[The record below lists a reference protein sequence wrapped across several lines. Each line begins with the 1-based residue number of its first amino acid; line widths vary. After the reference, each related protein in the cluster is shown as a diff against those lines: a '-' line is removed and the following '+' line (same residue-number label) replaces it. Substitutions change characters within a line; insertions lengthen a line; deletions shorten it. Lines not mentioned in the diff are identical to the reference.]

1 MADKVSKF
9 IVPVKSGD
17 KIELKEFEIRDADIA
32 STFNTLGLYTDAK
45 SIVAAIRSGNIDKV
59 PNGSVFVE
67 HHEVYG
73 DIYFV
78 TRAKNQHK
86 VVGEPNRPTITIQSM
101 YLLSEGDS
109 TTAATFPYDRSEA
122 FYKVTE
128 AIPAGTV
135 CKFTTPAYEHWA
147 EGTYNFTATAEIPVG
162 AKLCISGFAYENPL
176 TSMKVK
182 VYANAKAATTLAQ
195 YTISEGAGVATK
207 DLGTWGTD
215 RNHPNRISYGS
226 NNEAQSNIFQ
236 WLNADTGS
244 GYMDSVYEEKTD
256 YDMMDTSFTSKKG
269 FLGGFSDEFRSYLGL
284 CVIPNI
290 TNNVFEVT
298 PYTANGAKYTHNGY
312 FFLPSRKEIYGS
324 NETNGENDEVQFDYY
339 KDIATSN
346 ADKLMYAKGATA
358 ARTYWLRTPDAGS
371 SGGARR
377 CGAGGGGALGG
388 DGASNSLAVAPLA
401 ILA

>member
-1 MADKVSKF
+1 MSLTKRLMTNVT
-9 IVPVKSGD
+9 G
-17 KIELKEFEIRDADIA
+17 ADIA
-32 STFNTLGLYTDAK
+32 ESLRELVNATWAISGGYNVTDAK
-45 SIVAAIRSGNIDKV
+45 SIVAAIRSGNIDKI
-59 PNGSVFVE
+59 PNGSVFKE
-67 HHEVYG
+67 THEVYG

-86 VVGEPNRPTITIQSM
+86 VVGDPTRPTITIQAL
-101 YLLSEGDS
+101 YLLSEGGGS
-109 TTAATFPYDRSEA
+109 TAATFQYDRPEA

-128 AIPAGTV
+128 AIPAGSV
-135 CKFTTPAYEHWA
+135 CKFTTPTYSSWA

-162 AKLCISGFAYENPL
+162 AKLCISGDAGAAL
-176 TSMKVK
+176 TSRKVN
-182 VYANAKAATTLAQ
+182 VYANAKATSTLAQ
-195 YTISEGAGVATK
+195 YTISKGAGVATK

-215 RNHPNRISYGS
+215 RNHPQRISYGS
-226 NNEAQSNIFQ
+226 DNEAQSNIFQ

-284 CVIPNI
+284 CEIPNI
-290 TNNVFEVT
+290 TNNVFEVS

-346 ADKLMYAKGATA
+346 ADKLMYAKGATVA
-358 ARTYWLRTPDAGS
+358 VTYRLRTPYAGDAFDIRICYAGYDGALND
-371 SGGARR
+371 GGAYY
-377 CGAGGGGALGG
+377 A
-388 DGASNSLAVAPLA
+388 NAVAPLA
-401 ILA
+401 ILT

>member
-1 MADKVSKF
+1 MSLTKRLMTDVT
-9 IVPVKSGD
+9 G
-17 KIELKEFEIRDADIA
+17 ADIA
-32 STFNTLGLYTDAK
+32 ESLRELVNATWAISGVYNVTDAK
-45 SIVAAIRSGNIDKV
+45 SIVAAIRGGNIDKI

-101 YLLSEGDS
+101 YLLSEGGGS
-109 TTAATFPYDRSEA
+109 TAATFQYDRPEA

-128 AIPAGTV
+128 AIPANTV
-135 CKFTTPAYEHWA
+135 CKFTTTKYDRWA
-147 EGTYNFTATAEIPVG
+147 AGTYNFTATAKIPVG
-162 AKLCISGFAYENPL
+162 AKLCISGYANSAL
-176 TSMKVK
+176 TSLKVN
-182 VYANAKAATTLAQ
+182 VYANAKATSTLAQ

-215 RNHPNRISYGS
+215 RNDLQRISYGS

-256 YDMMDTSFTSKKG
+256 YDMMDTSFTSEKG

-284 CVIPNI
+284 CEIPNI
-290 TNNVFEVT
+290 TNNVFEVS

-312 FFLPSRKEIYGS
+312 FFLPSRKEIYGT
-324 NETNGENDEVQFDYY
+324 NETSGESDEVQFDYY

-346 ADKLMYAKGATA
+346 ADKLMYAKGATVA
-358 ARTYWLRTPDAGS
+358 TTYWLRTPLSGRTTDVRFCYAGD
-371 SGGARR
+371 
-377 CGAGGGGALGG
+377 GGALNNGS
-388 DGASNSLAVAPLA
+388 AAYAFAVAPLA

>member
-1 MADKVSKF
+1 MSLTKRLMTNVT
-9 IVPVKSGD
+9 G
-17 KIELKEFEIRDADIA
+17 ADIA
-32 STFNTLGLYTDAK
+32 ESLRELVNATWAISGGYNVTDAK
-45 SIVAAIRSGNIDKV
+45 SIVAAIRSGNIDKI
-59 PNGSVFVE
+59 PNGSVFKE
-67 HHEVYG
+67 THDVYG

-86 VVGEPNRPTITIQSM
+86 VVGDPTRPTITIQAL
-101 YLLSEGDS
+101 YLLSEGGGS
-109 TTAATFPYDRSEA
+109 TAATFQYDRPEA

-128 AIPAGTV
+128 AIPENTV
-135 CKFTTPAYEHWA
+135 CKFTTPKYSSWA

-162 AKLCISGFAYENPL
+162 AKLCISGDTGAAL
-176 TSMKVK
+176 TSRKVN
-182 VYANAKAATTLAQ
+182 VYANAKATSTLAQ

-215 RNHPNRISYGS
+215 RNHPHRISYGS

-284 CVIPNI
+284 CEIPNI
-290 TNNVFEVT
+290 TNNVFEVS

-324 NETNGENDEVQFDYY
+324 YETSDESDEVQFDYY

-346 ADKLMYAKGATA
+346 ADKLMYAKGATVA
-358 ARTYWLRTPDAGS
+358 TTYWLRTPDARDADTVRVCYAVYGGS
-371 SGGARR
+371 LNGNNASGA
-377 CGAGGGGALGG
+377 
-388 DGASNSLAVAPLA
+388 LAVAPLA
-401 ILA
+401 ILT

>member
-1 MADKVSKF
+1 MSLTKRLMTDETGRGIAASLAELVNATWA
-9 IVPVKSGD
+9 ISGGY
-17 KIELKEFEIRDADIA
+17 
-32 STFNTLGLYTDAK
+32 NVTDAK

-101 YLLSEGDS
+101 YLLSEGES
-109 TTAATFPYDRSEA
+109 STAATFQYDRPEA

-135 CKFTTPAYEHWA
+135 CKFTTPTYSSWA
-147 EGTYNFTATAEIPVG
+147 DGTYNFTATAEIPVG
-162 AKLCISGFAYENPL
+162 AKLCISGYANEAL
-176 TSMKVK
+176 TSRKVN
-182 VYANAKAATTLAQ
+182 VYANAKATSTLAQ

-215 RNHPNRISYGS
+215 RNDPQRISYGS

-284 CVIPNI
+284 CEIPNI
-290 TNNVFEVT
+290 TNDVFEVS

-324 NETNGENDEVQFDYY
+324 NETNGESDEVQFDYY

-346 ADKLMYAKGATA
+346 ADKLMYAKGATVA
-358 ARTYWLRTPDAGS
+358 TAYWLRTPHAGDAS
-371 SGGARR
+371 AVRY
-377 CGAGGGGALGG
+377 CLAGYGGALN
-388 DGASNSLAVAPLA
+388 DNYATTAFAVAPLA
-401 ILA
+401 ILT

>member
-1 MADKVSKF
+1 MSLTKRLMTDVTGVDIAES
-9 IVPVKSGD
+9 
-17 KIELKEFEIRDADIA
+17 LKELVNATWAI
-32 STFNTLGLYTDAK
+32 SGGYNVTDAK
-45 SIVAAIRSGNIDKV
+45 SIVAAIRSGNIDKI
-59 PNGSVFVE
+59 PNGSVFKE
-67 HHEVYG
+67 THDVYG

-86 VVGEPNRPTITIQSM
+86 VVGDPTRPTITIQAL
-101 YLLSEGDS
+101 YLLSAGGGS
-109 TTAATFPYDRSEA
+109 TAATFQYDRPEA

-128 AIPAGTV
+128 AIPANTV
-135 CKFTTPAYEHWA
+135 CKFTTPALDRWA
-147 EGTYNFTATAEIPVG
+147 AGTYNFTATAEIPVG
-162 AKLCISGFAYENPL
+162 AKLCISGYSYSAAL
-176 TSMKVK
+176 TSMKVN
-182 VYANAKAATTLAQ
+182 VYANAKATSTLAQ
-195 YTISEGAGVATK
+195 YTISEGAGVATM

-215 RNHPNRISYGS
+215 KNHPQRISYGS

-284 CVIPNI
+284 CEIPNI
-290 TNNVFEVT
+290 TNNVFEVS

-346 ADKLMYAKGATA
+346 ADKLMYAKGTTA
-358 ARTYWLRTPDAGS
+358 ATTYWLRTPYAGY
-371 SGGARR
+371 ARGVR
-377 CGAGGGGALGG
+377 VCYAGLGGALGT
-388 DGASNSLAVAPLA
+388 DSAPNAYAVAPLG
-401 ILA
+401 ILT

>member
-1 MADKVSKF
+1 MGVSILEGKKLDEL
-9 IVPVKSGD
+9 INAVWAISGGYN
-17 KIELKEFEIRDADIA
+17 L
-32 STFNTLGLYTDAK
+32 TDAK

-59 PNGSVFVE
+59 PNGTVFKE

-78 TRAKNQHK
+78 TRAKNYHK

-101 YLLSEGDS
+101 YLLSEGES
-109 TTAATFPYDRSEA
+109 TTASMFQYDRPEA
-122 FYKVTE
+122 FYKVSE
-128 AIPAGTV
+128 VIPAGTV
-135 CKFTTPAYEHWA
+135 CKFTTPAYSSWA
-147 EGTYNFTATAEIPVG
+147 AGTYNFTATAEIPVG
-162 AKLCISGFAYENPL
+162 AKLCISGYADAAL
-176 TSMKVK
+176 TSRKVN

-215 RNHPNRISYGS
+215 RNHPQRISYGS

-290 TNNVFEVT
+290 TNNVFEVS
-298 PYTANGAKYTHNGY
+298 PYTADGAKYTHNGY

-358 ARTYWLRTPDAGS
+358 PMTYWLRTPNAGNAS
-371 SGGARR
+371 SVRS
-377 CGAGGGGALGG
+377 CYAGLGGALY
-388 DGASNSLAVAPLA
+388 DNYAVNAIAVAPLA

>member
-1 MADKVSKF
+1 MSLTKRLMTDVT
-9 IVPVKSGD
+9 G
-17 KIELKEFEIRDADIA
+17 ADIA
-32 STFNTLGLYTDAK
+32 ESLRELVNATWAISGGYNVTDAK

-73 DIYFV
+73 DIYFA

-101 YLLSEGDS
+101 YLLSEGGGS
-109 TTAATFPYDRSEA
+109 TAATFQYDRPEA

-135 CKFTTPAYEHWA
+135 CKFTTPAFARWA
-147 EGTYNFTATAEIPVG
+147 AGTYNFTATAEIPVG
-162 AKLCISGFAYENPL
+162 AKLCISGYAYYAAL
-176 TSMKVK
+176 TSMKVN
-182 VYANAKAATTLAQ
+182 VYANAKATSTLAQ

-215 RNHPNRISYGS
+215 RNHPARIAYGS

-256 YDMMDTSFTSKKG
+256 YDMMDKSFTSKKG

-284 CVIPNI
+284 CAIPNI
-290 TNNVFEVT
+290 TNTGFEVS
-298 PYTANGAKYTHNGY
+298 PYTADGAKYTHNGY

-339 KDIATSN
+339 KDIATSD
-346 ADKLMYAKGATA
+346 ADKLMYAKGATVA
-358 ARTYWLRTPDAGS
+358 TTYWVRTPGAGS
-371 SGGARR
+371 ASAVRLCR
-377 CGAGGGGALGG
+377 AGIGGAL
-388 DGASNSLAVAPLA
+388 DSFDAFDANAVAPLA

>member
-1 MADKVSKF
+1 MSLTKRLMTDVTGVDIAES
-9 IVPVKSGD
+9 
-17 KIELKEFEIRDADIA
+17 LKELVNATWAI
-32 STFNTLGLYTDAK
+32 SGGYNVTDAK
-45 SIVAAIRSGNIDKV
+45 SIVAAIRSGNIDKI
-59 PNGSVFVE
+59 PNGSVFKE
-67 HHEVYG
+67 THDVYG

-86 VVGEPNRPTITIQSM
+86 VVGDPTRPTITIQAL
-101 YLLSEGDS
+101 YLLSAGGGS
-109 TTAATFPYDRSEA
+109 TAATFQYDRPEA

-128 AIPAGTV
+128 AIPANTV
-135 CKFTTPAYEHWA
+135 CKFTTPALDRWA
-147 EGTYNFTATAEIPVG
+147 AGTYNFTATAEIPVG
-162 AKLCISGFAYENPL
+162 AKLCISGYSYSAAL
-176 TSMKVK
+176 TSMKVN
-182 VYANAKAATTLAQ
+182 VYANAKATSTLAQ
-195 YTISEGAGVATK
+195 YTISEGAGVATM

-215 RNHPNRISYGS
+215 KNHPQRISYGS

-284 CVIPNI
+284 CEIPNI
-290 TNNVFEVT
+290 TNNVFEVS

-346 ADKLMYAKGATA
+346 ADKLMYAKGTTA
-358 ARTYWLRTPDAGS
+358 ATTYWLRTPHAGYAYYVRLCHAGS
-371 SGGARR
+371 
-377 CGAGGGGALGG
+377 GGALGNV
-388 DGASNSLAVAPLA
+388 GATSAIAVAPLG
-401 ILA
+401 ILT

>member
-1 MADKVSKF
+1 MSLTKRLMTDVTGVDIAES
-9 IVPVKSGD
+9 
-17 KIELKEFEIRDADIA
+17 LKELVNATWAI
-32 STFNTLGLYTDAK
+32 SGGYNVTDAK
-45 SIVAAIRSGNIDKV
+45 SIVAAIRSGNIDKI
-59 PNGSVFVE
+59 PNGSVFKE
-67 HHEVYG
+67 THDVYG

-86 VVGEPNRPTITIQSM
+86 VVGDPTRPTITIQAL
-101 YLLSEGDS
+101 YLLSAGGGS
-109 TTAATFPYDRSEA
+109 TAATFQYDRPEA

-128 AIPAGTV
+128 AIPANTV
-135 CKFTTPAYEHWA
+135 CKFTTPALDRWA
-147 EGTYNFTATAEIPVG
+147 AGTYNFTATAEIPVG
-162 AKLCISGFAYENPL
+162 AKLCISGYSYSAAL
-176 TSMKVK
+176 TSMKVN
-182 VYANAKAATTLAQ
+182 VYANAKATSTLAQ
-195 YTISEGAGVATK
+195 YTISEGAGVATM

-215 RNHPNRISYGS
+215 KNHPQRISYGS

-284 CVIPNI
+284 CEIPNI
-290 TNNVFEVT
+290 TNNVFEVS

-346 ADKLMYAKGATA
+346 ADKLMYAKGTTA
-358 ARTYWLRTPDAGS
+358 ATTYWLRTPHAGDAYIV
-371 SGGARR
+371 RL
-377 CGAGGGGALGG
+377 CYAGRGGALNLGS
-388 DGASNSLAVAPLA
+388 ASDAHAVAPLG
-401 ILA
+401 ILT

>member
-1 MADKVSKF
+1 MSLTKRLMTDVTGAAIAESLKDLVNATWA
-9 IVPVKSGD
+9 ISGGY
-17 KIELKEFEIRDADIA
+17 
-32 STFNTLGLYTDAK
+32 NVTDAK
-45 SIVAAIRSGNIDKV
+45 SIVAAIRSGNIDKI
-59 PNGSVFVE
+59 PNGSVFKE
-67 HHEVYG
+67 THDVYG

-86 VVGEPNRPTITIQSM
+86 VVGDPTRPTITIQAL
-101 YLLSEGDS
+101 YLLSAGGGS
-109 TTAATFPYDRSEA
+109 TAATFQYDRPEA

-128 AIPAGTV
+128 AIPANTV
-135 CKFTTPAYEHWA
+135 CKFTTPAYSSWA
-147 EGTYNFTATAEIPVG
+147 AGTYNFTATAEIPVG
-162 AKLCISGFAYENPL
+162 AKLCISGYADAAL
-176 TSMKVK
+176 TSRKVN

-215 RNHPNRISYGS
+215 RNHPQRISYGS

-290 TNNVFEVT
+290 TNNVFEVS
-298 PYTANGAKYTHNGY
+298 PYTADGAKYTHNGY

-358 ARTYWLRTPDAGS
+358 ATTYWLRTPNAGTAHS
-371 SGGARR
+371 VRLCYAGSGGALHNSY
-377 CGAGGGGALGG
+377 ALN
-388 DGASNSLAVAPLA
+388 AIAVAPLA

>member
-1 MADKVSKF
+1 MTDVTGAGIAES
-9 IVPVKSGD
+9 
-17 KIELKEFEIRDADIA
+17 LKELVNATWAI
-32 STFNTLGLYTDAK
+32 SGGYNVTDAK
-45 SIVAAIRSGNIDKV
+45 SIVAAIRSGNIDKI
-59 PNGSVFVE
+59 PNGSVFKE
-67 HHEVYG
+67 THDVYG

-86 VVGEPNRPTITIQSM
+86 VVGDPTRPTITIQAL
-101 YLLSEGDS
+101 YLLSAGGGS
-109 TTAATFPYDRSEA
+109 TAATFQYDRPEA

-128 AIPAGTV
+128 AIPANTV
-135 CKFTTPAYEHWA
+135 CKFTTPAYSSWA
-147 EGTYNFTATAEIPVG
+147 AGTYNFTATAEIPVG
-162 AKLCISGFAYENPL
+162 AKLCISGSADTAL
-176 TSMKVK
+176 TSRKVN

-215 RNHPNRISYGS
+215 RNHPQRISYGS

-269 FLGGFSDEFRSYLGL
+269 FLGGFSDEFRSYLSL
-284 CVIPNI
+284 CEIPNI
-290 TNNVFEVT
+290 TNNIYEVS

-358 ARTYWLRTPDAGS
+358 ATTYWLRTPYAGT
-371 SGGARR
+371 ACNVRN
-377 CGAGGGGALGG
+377 CYAGYGGAL
-388 DGASNSLAVAPLA
+388 DNLDALSARAVAPLA

>member
-1 MADKVSKF
+1 MSLTKRLMTEVTGAGIAES
-9 IVPVKSGD
+9 
-17 KIELKEFEIRDADIA
+17 LKELVNATWAI
-32 STFNTLGLYTDAK
+32 SGGYNVTDAK
-45 SIVAAIRSGNIDKV
+45 SIVAAIRSGNIDKI
-59 PNGSVFVE
+59 PNGSVFKE
-67 HHEVYG
+67 THDVYG

-86 VVGEPNRPTITIQSM
+86 VVGDPTRPTITIQAL
-101 YLLSEGDS
+101 YLLSAGGGS
-109 TTAATFPYDRSEA
+109 TAATFQYDRPEA

-128 AIPAGTV
+128 AIPANTV
-135 CKFTTPAYEHWA
+135 CKFTTPAFDHWLA
-147 EGTYNFTATAEIPVG
+147 GTYNFTATAEIPVG
-162 AKLCISGFAYENPL
+162 AKLCISGYAYQSPL
-176 TSMKVK
+176 TSMKVN

-215 RNHPNRISYGS
+215 RNHPQRISYGS

-284 CVIPNI
+284 CAIPNI
-290 TNNVFEVT
+290 TNNVFEVS
-298 PYTANGAKYTHNGY
+298 PYTADGAKYTHNDY

-346 ADKLMYAKGATA
+346 ADKLMYAKGATVA
-358 ARTYWLRTPDAGS
+358 MTYWLRTPIASNAGS
-371 SGGARR
+371 VRN
-377 CGAGGGGALGG
+377 CLAGLGGALNG
-388 DGASNSLAVAPLA
+388 DYAFAAYAVAPLG

>member
-1 MADKVSKF
+1 MSLTKRLMTDVTGVDIAES
-9 IVPVKSGD
+9 
-17 KIELKEFEIRDADIA
+17 LKELVNATWAI
-32 STFNTLGLYTDAK
+32 SGGYNVTDAK
-45 SIVAAIRSGNIDKV
+45 SIVAAIRSGNIDKI
-59 PNGSVFVE
+59 PNGSVFKE
-67 HHEVYG
+67 THDVYG

-86 VVGEPNRPTITIQSM
+86 VVGDPTRPTITIQAL
-101 YLLSEGDS
+101 YLLSAGGGS
-109 TTAATFPYDRSEA
+109 TAATFQYDRPEA

-128 AIPAGTV
+128 AIPANTV
-135 CKFTTPAYEHWA
+135 CKFTTPALDRWA
-147 EGTYNFTATAEIPVG
+147 AGTYNFTATAEIPVG
-162 AKLCISGFAYENPL
+162 AKLCISGYSYSAAL
-176 TSMKVK
+176 TSMKVN
-182 VYANAKAATTLAQ
+182 VYANAKATSTLAQ
-195 YTISEGAGVATK
+195 YTISEGAGVATM

-215 RNHPNRISYGS
+215 KNHPQRISYGS

-284 CVIPNI
+284 CEIPNI
-290 TNNVFEVT
+290 TNNVFEVS

-346 ADKLMYAKGATA
+346 ADKLMYAKGTTA
-358 ARTYWLRTPDAGS
+358 ATTYWLRTPDAGD
-371 SGGARR
+371 ARTVR
-377 CGAGGGGALGG
+377 VCHAGTGGAL
-388 DGASNSLAVAPLA
+388 SLYYAHNARAVAPLG
-401 ILA
+401 ILT

>member
-1 MADKVSKF
+1 MSLTKRLMTNVT
-9 IVPVKSGD
+9 G
-17 KIELKEFEIRDADIA
+17 ADIA
-32 STFNTLGLYTDAK
+32 ESLRELVNATWAISGGYNVTDAK
-45 SIVAAIRSGNIDKV
+45 SIVAAIRSGNIDKI
-59 PNGSVFVE
+59 PNGSVFKE
-67 HHEVYG
+67 THDVYG

-86 VVGEPNRPTITIQSM
+86 VVGDPTRPTITIQAL
-101 YLLSEGDS
+101 YLLSESGGS
-109 TTAATFPYDRSEA
+109 TAALFQYDRPEA

-135 CKFTTPAYEHWA
+135 CKFTTTKYSSWA
-147 EGTYNFTATAEIPVG
+147 GGTYNFTATAEIPVG
-162 AKLCISGFAYENPL
+162 AKLCISGDADEAL
-176 TSMKVK
+176 TSRKVN
-182 VYANAKAATTLAQ
+182 VYANAKATSTLAQ
-195 YTISEGAGVATK
+195 YTISDGAGVATK

-215 RNHPNRISYGS
+215 RNNPHRISYGS

-284 CVIPNI
+284 CEIPNI
-290 TNNVFEVT
+290 TNNVFEVS

-324 NETNGENDEVQFDYY
+324 NETNGESDEVQFDYY

-346 ADKLMYAKGATA
+346 ADKLMYAKGATVA
-358 ARTYWLRTPDAGS
+358 ANYWLRTPGAVRAHYVLHCYTGY
-371 SGGARR
+371 GGAFTNSH
-377 CGAGGGGALGG
+377 AGGAH
-388 DGASNSLAVAPLA
+388 AVAPLA
-401 ILA
+401 ILT

>member
-1 MADKVSKF
+1 MSLTKRLMTDVTGVDIAES
-9 IVPVKSGD
+9 
-17 KIELKEFEIRDADIA
+17 LKELVNATWAI
-32 STFNTLGLYTDAK
+32 SGGYNVTDAK
-45 SIVAAIRSGNIDKV
+45 SIVAAIRSGNIDKI
-59 PNGSVFVE
+59 PNGSVFKE
-67 HHEVYG
+67 THDVYG

-86 VVGEPNRPTITIQSM
+86 VVGDPTRPTITIQAL
-101 YLLSEGDS
+101 YLLSAGGGS
-109 TTAATFPYDRSEA
+109 TAATFQYDRPEA

-128 AIPAGTV
+128 AIPANTV
-135 CKFTTPAYEHWA
+135 CKFTTPALDRWA
-147 EGTYNFTATAEIPVG
+147 AGTYNFTATAEIPVG
-162 AKLCISGFAYENPL
+162 AKLCISGYSYSAAL
-176 TSMKVK
+176 TSMKVN
-182 VYANAKAATTLAQ
+182 VYANAKATSTLAQ
-195 YTISEGAGVATK
+195 YTISEGAGVATM

-215 RNHPNRISYGS
+215 KNHPQRISYGS

-284 CVIPNI
+284 CEIPNI
-290 TNNVFEVT
+290 TNNVFEVS

-346 ADKLMYAKGATA
+346 ADKLMYAKGTTA
-358 ARTYWLRTPDAGS
+358 ATTYWLRTPNAGYAYS
-371 SGGARR
+371 VRV
-377 CGAGGGGALGG
+377 CYAGHGGALH
-388 DGASNSLAVAPLA
+388 DVSAHDAYAVAPLG
-401 ILA
+401 ILT

>member
-1 MADKVSKF
+1 MSLTKRLMTDVT
-9 IVPVKSGD
+9 G
-17 KIELKEFEIRDADIA
+17 ADIA
-32 STFNTLGLYTDAK
+32 ESLKELVNATWAISGGYNVTDAK
-45 SIVAAIRSGNIDKV
+45 SIVAAIRSGNIDKI
-59 PNGSVFVE
+59 PNGSVFKE
-67 HHEVYG
+67 THDVYG

-86 VVGEPNRPTITIQSM
+86 VVGDPARPTITIQAL
-101 YLLSEGDS
+101 YLLSAGGGS
-109 TTAATFPYDRSEA
+109 TAATFQYDRPEA

-128 AIPAGTV
+128 AIPANTV
-135 CKFTTPAYEHWA
+135 CKFTTPALDHWA
-147 EGTYNFTATAEIPVG
+147 AGTYNFTATAEIPVG
-162 AKLCISGFAYENPL
+162 AKLCISGYAYSGAL
-176 TSMKVK
+176 TSLKVN
-182 VYANAKAATTLAQ
+182 VYANAKATSTLAQ

-215 RNHPNRISYGS
+215 RNHPQRISYGS

-284 CVIPNI
+284 CEIPNI
-290 TNNVFEVT
+290 TNNVFEVS

-339 KDIATSN
+339 KDIATSD

-358 ARTYWLRTPDAGS
+358 ATTAWLRTPYAGNANNVRLCDAGS
-371 SGGARR
+371 
-377 CGAGGGGALGG
+377 GGALNR
-388 DGASNSLAVAPLA
+388 DFVVSTLAVAPLA

>member
-1 MADKVSKF
+1 MTDET
-9 IVPVKSGD
+9 G
-17 KIELKEFEIRDADIA
+17 RDIA
-32 STFNTLGLYTDAK
+32 TSLAELVNATWAISGGYNLTDAK

-101 YLLSEGDS
+101 YLLSEGGGS
-109 TTAATFPYDRSEA
+109 TAARFQYDREEA

-135 CKFTTPAYEHWA
+135 CKFTTPTCGSWA
-147 EGTYNFTATAEIPVG
+147 AGTYYFTATAEIPVG
-162 AKLCISGFAYENPL
+162 AKLCISGPAWSAL
-176 TSMKVK
+176 TSMKVN
-182 VYANAKAATTLAQ
+182 VYANAKATSTLAQ

-215 RNHPNRISYGS
+215 RNATHRIAYGS

-284 CVIPNI
+284 CEIPNI
-290 TNNVFEVT
+290 TNNVFEVS

-339 KDIATSN
+339 KDIATSD

-358 ARTYWLRTPDAGS
+358 PVAYWLRTPYAGNP
-371 SGGARR
+371 SGVKF
-377 CGAGGGGALGG
+377 CDAGGGGAL
-388 DGASNSLAVAPLA
+388 SNVDARNAFAVAPLA

>member
-1 MADKVSKF
+1 MSLTKRLMTDVTGAAIAESLKDLVNATWA
-9 IVPVKSGD
+9 ISGGY
-17 KIELKEFEIRDADIA
+17 
-32 STFNTLGLYTDAK
+32 NVTDAK
-45 SIVAAIRSGNIDKV
+45 SIVAAIRSGNIDKI
-59 PNGSVFVE
+59 PNGSVFKE
-67 HHEVYG
+67 THDVYG

-86 VVGEPNRPTITIQSM
+86 VVGDPTRPTITIQAL
-101 YLLSEGDS
+101 YLLSAGGGS
-109 TTAATFPYDRSEA
+109 TAATFQYDRPEA

-128 AIPAGTV
+128 AIPANTV
-135 CKFTTPAYEHWA
+135 CKFTTPSYSSWA
-147 EGTYNFTATAEIPVG
+147 AGTYNFTATAEIPVG
-162 AKLCISGFAYENPL
+162 AKLCISGYADAAL
-176 TSMKVK
+176 TSRKVN

-215 RNHPNRISYGS
+215 RNHPQRISYGS

-290 TNNVFEVT
+290 TNNVFEVS
-298 PYTANGAKYTHNGY
+298 PYTADGAKYTHNGY

-358 ARTYWLRTPDAGS
+358 ATTCWLRTPNAGHAYGVRS
-371 SGGARR
+371 CRAGSGGALYHS
-377 CGAGGGGALGG
+377 GAYFAH
-388 DGASNSLAVAPLA
+388 AVAPLA

>member
-1 MADKVSKF
+1 MSLTKRLMTNVT
-9 IVPVKSGD
+9 G
-17 KIELKEFEIRDADIA
+17 ADIA
-32 STFNTLGLYTDAK
+32 ESLRELVNATWAISGGYNVTDAK
-45 SIVAAIRSGNIDKV
+45 SIVAAIRSGNIDKI
-59 PNGSVFVE
+59 PNGSVFKE
-67 HHEVYG
+67 THEVYG

-86 VVGEPNRPTITIQSM
+86 VVGDPTRPTITIQAL
-101 YLLSEGDS
+101 YLLSEGGGS
-109 TTAATFPYDRSEA
+109 TAETFQYDRPEA

-128 AIPAGTV
+128 AIQAGSV
-135 CKFTTPAYEHWA
+135 CKFTTPKYSSWA

-162 AKLCISGFAYENPL
+162 AKLCISGDAGAAL
-176 TSMKVK
+176 TSRKVN
-182 VYANAKAATTLAQ
+182 VYANAKATSTLAQ

-215 RNHPNRISYGS
+215 RNHPQRISYGS

-269 FLGGFSDEFRSYLGL
+269 FLGGLSDEFRSYLGL
-284 CVIPNI
+284 CEIPNI
-290 TNNVFEVT
+290 TNNVFEVS

-324 NETNGENDEVQFDYY
+324 NETNGESDEVQFDYY
-339 KDIATSN
+339 KDIETSN
-346 ADKLMYAKGATA
+346 ADKLMYAKGATVA
-358 ARTYWLRTPDAGS
+358 TTYWLRTPHAGNATS
-371 SGGARR
+371 VRI
-377 CGAGGGGALGG
+377 CYAGNGGALSYVLAC
-388 DGASNSLAVAPLA
+388 DAYAVAPLA
-401 ILA
+401 ILT